1 MRKRRCKLRNCSKKV
16 EEGLQYWEN
25 LVARSPCQ
33 GREVGEVRG
42 AGERKIEA
50 VELWQSE
57 KLWKQELRESRNG
70 GWRGVVHWPEIRT
83 LNLEAE

>member
-1 MRKRRCKLRNCSKKV
+1 MQVKELQQ
-16 EEGLQYWEN
+16 EGGRGAAI
-25 LVARSPCQ
+25 LVKSSARSACQ